1 MAVREISYDDL
12 WKQCELYKVKCSR
25 AEAKVTQLEKGVR
38 ESELL
43 NAQGIVSHS
52 ENNLSHRCF

>member
-1 MAVREISYDDL
+1 MGERELSYDDL
-12 WKQCELYKVKCSR
+12 LEQIEHYKVKCSR